1 MATFFDHSD
10 TGADPRP
17 ALIFLRWAAVTFV
30 LLAGVNIALSLRFGA
45 IEGDLARVGGFAER
59 DYRPGTPQVA
69 ARIAPN
75 TVELADADVIV
86 LGDSF
91 SNKLLWQGELEALTG
106 QRTLTF
112 QYGQAGCISNWL
124 QWLHT
129 IKLKPG
135 ATVVLESSERGFV
148 MRYNRMP
155 PCPKIVPVPVH
166 RHLSVAGSKSWFDSD
181 FSLDIVYQGRV
192 LLNSMRLKSQDAY
205 RAGEVVNVALKR
217 SDRFTDRRADRLL
230 YHIDDEDKNDW
241 TPNQVANALAGLSAE
256 RAAFAATGQKLTML
270 VMPDKSSVYRDDIVA
285 PRIRAST
292 VTRDLVS
299 AGLANVDMLACLRP
313 LATTVPDL
321 YLPDDTHVGPTGF
334 RIVAAAIARGQ
345 CPAAPAATAAAAP
358 AAFN

>member
-205 RAGEVVNVALKR
+205 RA
-217 SDRFTDRRADRLL
+217 
-230 YHIDDEDKNDW
+230 
-241 TPNQVANALAGLSAE
+241 Q
-256 RAAFAATGQKLTML
+256 AF
-270 VMPDKSSVYRDDIVA
+270 
-285 PRIRAST
+285 
-292 VTRDLVS
+292 
-299 AGLANVDMLACLRP
+299 RP
-313 LATTVPDL
+313 VHRPSC
-321 YLPDDTHVGPTGF
+321 
-334 RIVAAAIARGQ
+334 R
-345 CPAAPAATAAAAP
+345 PAALSHRRRRQERLDAEPGRQCLGGPVGGTRGIRCDGPEAHDAGDARQVVGVP
-358 AAFN
+358 R